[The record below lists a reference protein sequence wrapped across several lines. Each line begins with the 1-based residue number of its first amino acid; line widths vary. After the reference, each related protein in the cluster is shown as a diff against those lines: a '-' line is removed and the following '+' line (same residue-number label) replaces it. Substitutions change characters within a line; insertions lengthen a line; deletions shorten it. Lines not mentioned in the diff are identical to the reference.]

1 MLLADIVRLA
11 GDEELPQ
18 GVRLRM
24 ALDVLEQLADT
35 RADREISVR
44 TAQGLRFEAVDVG
57 EDGTTRIQGEGDGTG
72 AFALVWEVLAG
83 RKADGDELPPLREVV
98 DEIPADVS
106 EIMERGGEAASTLA
120 ELIEKL
126 EDAGKGYIDT
136 HDDVRGA
143 VAQALAG
150 PAKRSEAPPASA
162 AVPSPSATAVP
173 IAAAVPSATA
183 AAVPS
188 ATASPSVTAMAAIP
202 AAVQQPPRAAGT
214 AGTSGATVDTAD
226 LPPASAVPFASAM
239 FADKSEIEPRLPTVR
254 ESDWPSFD
262 DLDVPSFEHMARV
275 AAAGAEGNDAV
286 ARGAFTPTALEMP
299 PPPAE
304 PKSVLPGRLVPADA
318 PPAPPLPPRMT
329 SVAKPAAV
337 ASDGHPT
344 AEPAPA
350 AAVAEAPQV
359 EGLRA
364 KRSRP
369 EAPPATRVPV
379 ETPKVARTPIPP
391 QPPPAKPTRDAPP
404 PAKAEKA
411 STGADHERGPES
423 PPAGRVRA
431 STKSEH
437 AEFMAPRDEGPAEL
451 STVPSV
457 VIQSRVAHD
466 DVEGTDVLFDDGEPP
481 GRKRSARPAAEAP
494 RTALVTARPRAEEP
508 PLPPLP
514 VRSSWG
520 IVVTILLAAL
530 ATLAVLFVLMTRAG

>member
-44 TAQGLRFEAVDVG
+44 TAQGLRFEAIDVG

-106 EIMERGGEAASTLA
+106 EIMERGGDAATTLA

-162 AVPSPSATAVP
+162 VAPA
-173 IAAAVPSATA
+173 IAAATATA
-183 AAVPS
+183 
-188 ATASPSVTAMAAIP
+188 
-202 AAVQQPPRAAGT
+202 
-214 AGTSGATVDTAD
+214 
-226 LPPASAVPFASAM
+226 ASAVPFASAM
-239 FADKSEIEPRLPTVR
+239 FADRSEIEPRLPTVR

-262 DLDVPSFEHMARV
+262 DLDVPSFEHMARA
-275 AAAGAEGNDAV
+275 AAAGADGNDAV
-286 ARGAFTPTALEMP
+286 ARAAFTPAALETP

-304 PKSVLPGRLVPADA
+304 PKSVLPGRLVPPDA
-318 PPAPPLPPRMT
+318 PPAPPLPPRMA
-329 SVAKPAAV
+329 SAAKPAAV
-337 ASDGHPT
+337 ASDGPRT

-350 AAVAEAPQV
+350 AVAEAAPV

-364 KRSRP
+364 KRARP

-391 QPPPAKPTRDAPP
+391 QPPPPAKPTRA
-404 PAKAEKA
+404 A
-411 STGADHERGPES
+411 ES

-431 STKSEH
+431 SSKAEH

-466 DVEGTDVLFDDGEPP
+466 DVEGTDVLFDDVEPP
-481 GRKRSARPAAEAP
+481 GRKRSARPAAEVP

-508 PLPPLP
+508 SLPPLP